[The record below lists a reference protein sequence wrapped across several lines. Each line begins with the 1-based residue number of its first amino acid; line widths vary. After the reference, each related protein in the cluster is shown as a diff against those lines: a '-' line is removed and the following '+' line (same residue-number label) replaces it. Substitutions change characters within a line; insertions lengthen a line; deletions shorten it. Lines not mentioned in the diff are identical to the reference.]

1 MNDIVDHE
9 RVDGF
14 IRKHFGVP
22 GTFRLHR
29 AALGWDLLA
38 APLNVMLA
46 PIFLLSRLIALLL
59 AVIGFRR
66 GSQWILR
73 RPIFLHS
80 AVARAVEQRVET
92 ELWTPNAPLNERQKR
107 LLRDYTSI
115 RTSVSEIFT
124 TLVVLVL
131 GYFLFRTPTPGIV
144 SLTPFVSDYM
154 TQSSAIAHFPLG
166 QGLGHV
172 WYWVFPPEHSIAYV
186 ITVGVCLAAIASL
199 VTTFAGIVAD
209 PVQARL
215 GIHRRRLLRLLRDLE
230 ASDAVGPVL
239 AREHALARLADL
251 TDAGVSLF
259 RMLR

>member
-1 MNDIVDHE
+1 MHDAGDHE
-9 RVDGF
+9 GVNRFV
-14 IRKHFGVP
+14 RKHFGVV

-29 AALGWDLLA
+29 NALGWDLLC
-38 APLNVMLA
+38 APLNVLLA
-46 PIFLLSRLIALLL
+46 PIFLLSRLAALLL
-59 AVIGFRR
+59 SMLGLRR

-73 RPIFLHS
+73 QPIFLHS

-92 ELWTPNAPLNERQKR
+92 ELWPPNTPMNERQRR
-107 LLRDYTSI
+107 LLRDYTSV

-124 TLVVLVL
+124 TLVVLAL
-131 GYFLFRTPTPGIV
+131 GYFMFRNPTPGVV

-166 QGLGHV
+166 QGLGNL
-172 WYWVFPPEHSIAYV
+172 WYGVFPPERSITYV
-186 ITVGVCLAAIASL
+186 ITVGVSLAAIASL
-199 VTTFAGIVAD
+199 VTTFAGIIAD
-209 PVQARL
+209 PLQVHL
-215 GIHRRRLLRLLRDLE
+215 GIHRRRLLGLLLNLE
-230 ASDAVGPVL
+230 ANDAIGPVL